1 MIHDQLTRRERVRL
15 EALSMTLRMPVAVPP
30 DEDQVRTADNLRASI
45 MRTAEEVERWLLA
58 AETSGH

>member
-1 MIHDQLTRRERVRL
+1 
-15 EALSMTLRMPVAVPP
+15 MTLRMPVAVPP